1 MVVQLRYASLPS
13 LLRFVAVHYW
23 FVVFD
28 DTGCHRWEVWQT
40 KNAGGRSIGH
50 LHCDLRPPD
59 ANVGGGPTRVA
70 AVWTGEA
77 ALKLKEVLEGADSYP
92 FCHKYWYWPGPNSN
106 TFAAWVLREAG
117 IDFPLA
123 RKAIGCKYLGPALR

>member
-1 MVVQLRYASLPS
+1 MAVKVELRCASLPS

-50 LHCDLRPPD
+50 LHCDLKHPD
-59 ANVGGGPTRVA
+59 AHVGGGPTRIA
-70 AVWTGEA
+70 AEWSGEA
-77 ALKLKEVLEGADSYP
+77 AVKLKQVLESAESYP

-106 TFAAWVLREAG
+106 TFAAWVLRKAG
-117 IDFPLA
+117 IRHA
-123 RKAIGCKYLGPALR
+123 LGPMALGKRYPVA